1 MLILC
6 KDWMIT
12 CMAEVLQENQNKIQ
26 RDLKD
31 NRKQIERIKAGKRK
45 EKMKK
50 RATLEEKKKKKAAEF
65 ADFDF
70 WDLKKTKTLISK
82 FNKKRKATREKL
94 ETDKDEQK
102 KWQEQVVANKWVH
115 RANPIRVIDFKYGL
129 QVKTDWLVQS

>member
-1 MLILC
+1 MHGRGPLG
-6 KDWMIT
+6 KS
-12 CMAEVLQENQNKIQ
+12 QNKIQ

-82 FNKKRKATREKL
+82 FNKKRKATRENWKPTKMSKRSGKSKL
-94 ETDKDEQK
+94 LQTSGC
-102 KWQEQVVANKWVH
+102 AG
-115 RANPIRVIDFKYGL
+115 PIR
-129 QVKTDWLVQS
+129 